1 VNILVRDTLEKSTH
15 YDTDS
20 ALLLTEDRI

>member
-1 VNILVRDTLEKSTH
+1 MNILVHDTLEKSTH